1 MTAYM
6 VAQVEILDPE
16 QWERYKQIA
25 AQEIARHGGRYL
37 ARGASPQVEEA
48 DWNQPENVQVN
59 VVASRP
65 WSTPTRG
72 TPHRSTQRRWLSGT
86 TRCTAACFSCT
97 AQTSRKPWARN
108 APRMINSRC
117 WERRSS
123 RPAHHAGSRQQHDHQ
138 ALRQ

>member
-37 ARGASPQVEEA
+37 ARGASPEVEEA

-59 VVASRP
+59 MVAFRP

-72 TPHRSTQRRWLSGT
+72 TRHRSTRRRWLS
-86 TRCTAACFSCT
+86 RL
-97 AQTSRKPWARN
+97 QR
-108 APRMINSRC
+108 
-117 WERRSS
+117 
-123 RPAHHAGSRQQHDHQ
+123 
-138 ALRQ
+138 